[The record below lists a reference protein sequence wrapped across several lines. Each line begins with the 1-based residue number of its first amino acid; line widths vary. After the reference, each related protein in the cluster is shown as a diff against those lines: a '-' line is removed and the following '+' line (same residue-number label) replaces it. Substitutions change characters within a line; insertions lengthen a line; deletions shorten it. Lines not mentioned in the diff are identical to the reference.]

1 MATAEPKNIAASS
14 VHQALRRAEM
24 WGEFGPRKY
33 RITHSGI
40 IEAYGPMPNSN
51 RRGWWFYGHVNDT
64 CTLARLGIDS

>member
-1 MATAEPKNIAASS
+1 MATAEPKNIAASA
-14 VHQALRRAEM
+14 VRQALRR
-24 WGEFGPRKY
+24 EFGPRKY